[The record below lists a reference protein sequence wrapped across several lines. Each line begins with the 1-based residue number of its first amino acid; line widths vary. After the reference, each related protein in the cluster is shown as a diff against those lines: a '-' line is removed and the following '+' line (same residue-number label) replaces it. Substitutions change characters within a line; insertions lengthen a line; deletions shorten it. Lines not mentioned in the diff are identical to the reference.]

1 MHGLGHKV
9 QVRVW
14 TDSSAAK
21 SFVNR
26 RGLGKMRHLEIRDLW
41 LQEEVDKGR
50 LEVSKVR
57 GDQNP
62 ADLMTKVLNV
72 DEVVERL
79 KWMGLEAEIV
89 SGNRSEKR

>member
-1 MHGLGHKV
+1 MVKLG
-9 QVRVW
+9 

-50 LEVSKVR
+50 LEVGKIR

-79 KWMGLEAEIV
+79 NWMGLVADVGKQAVEVE
-89 SGNRSEKR
+89 EE